1 MYFCEKDVSVS
12 IHNRNLHFHAIEM
25 FKASKSMALPIIAEV
40 FGEKNKNHYNL
51 RHNSQYLLW
60 YTFGIS
66 CNWQHLIPRSWNLNH
81 LSVRLKQIYSLDA
94 FILTMVGIGWKSDKC
109 ACRIFRAY
117 IHNVGLLQEILNSFK
132 KTNDQILNNFFS
144 LYSSENWCKYTMFLL
159 HI

>member
-1 MYFCEKDVSVS
+1 MYFCGKDVSVS

-81 LSVRLKQIYSLDA
+81 LSVRLKQIYSRVFLETSCKIFFWFLSLLPAVLVKKQSYFDWNLL
-94 FILTMVGIGWKSDKC
+94 FFLKKC
-109 ACRIFRAY
+109 PRPSLK
-117 IHNVGLLQEILNSFK
+117 VFK
-132 KTNDQILNNFFS
+132 CQI
-144 LYSSENWCKYTMFLL
+144 CIPVK
-159 HI
+159 